1 MIDIH
6 FFIINF
12 HLIKLMIIK
21 NNNRIFKT
29 IVNGYNYDFR
39 SNILK
44 SCKKLVNEAVKTRH
58 NFTLSFTDFMYTFF
72 KMPNNCTRAIIVV
85 IIIHPVPSS
94 FNPRAQT
101 RHLRVFL
108 HIKRLPLI
116 LNLIFHTRNRL
127 V

>member
-39 SNILK
+39 SNI
-44 SCKKLVNEAVKTRH
+44 
-58 NFTLSFTDFMYTFF
+58 
-72 KMPNNCTRAIIVV
+72 
-85 IIIHPVPSS
+85 
-94 FNPRAQT
+94 
-101 RHLRVFL
+101 
-108 HIKRLPLI
+108 
-116 LNLIFHTRNRL
+116 
-127 V
+127 